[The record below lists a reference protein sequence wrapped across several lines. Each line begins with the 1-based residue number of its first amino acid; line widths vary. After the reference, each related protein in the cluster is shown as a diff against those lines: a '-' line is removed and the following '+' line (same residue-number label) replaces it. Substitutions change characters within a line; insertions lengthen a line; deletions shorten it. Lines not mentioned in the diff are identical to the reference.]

1 MHPQDESEHAAEAPV
16 GGEAAAE
23 VGGGRVS
30 VFLVLLFAFA
40 SFTLLLPVVC
50 LRPALGFFSV
60 LASVFLSFG
69 TASGNVF
76 DDWTAP
82 QRAGDVSRVRLALL
96 LKSPDTRVPL
106 FVSLSF
112 LLVILAPPFPIL
124 LILDSRS
131 AHSRGCGW
139 VG

>member
-50 LRPALGFFSV
+50 LRPALGFF
-60 LASVFLSFG
+60 FRTCFCLSFFRDG
-69 TASGNVF
+69 VWERF
-76 DDWTAP
+76 
-82 QRAGDVSRVRLALL
+82 
-96 LKSPDTRVPL
+96 
-106 FVSLSF
+106 
-112 LLVILAPPFPIL
+112 
-124 LILDSRS
+124 
-131 AHSRGCGW
+131 
-139 VG
+139 